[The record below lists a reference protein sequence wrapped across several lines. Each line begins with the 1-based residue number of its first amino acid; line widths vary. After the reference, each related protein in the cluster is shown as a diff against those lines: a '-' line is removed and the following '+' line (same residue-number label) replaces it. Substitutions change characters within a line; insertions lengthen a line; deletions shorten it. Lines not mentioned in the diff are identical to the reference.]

1 MKKVSVTFGIL
12 LVLCAVA
19 LILDAVGIGFA
30 IAPWKIL
37 LATVIIGVII
47 WSLMGLHVSLIFFP
61 LSALLMIF
69 ETDIARLAGLKP
81 DFVSNWLVLGVTALL
96 WLAFLLLFEKKL
108 KAVRKRRRTEKNRE
122 RLKKTIK
129 TAHKI
134 NVQFEDK
141 TNEQKEAP
149 KSEEAQ
155 SGGADDKSEAEEV
168 HGGNESCFECRLSS
182 KTFFID
188 ATDFMSACVHNE
200 LGDCTVTFRNADK
213 YKGGGTLNIYNR
225 LGNLAIKIPAGWTVV
240 NAIDTHLAAMDG
252 ESFSEGGPTLT
263 LVGTNEL
270 GNIDIES

>member
-122 RLKKTIK
+122 RIRKTVK

-134 NVQFEDK
+134 NVNFEDK

-149 KSEEAQ
+149 KGEEAQ

-168 HGGNESCFECRLSS
+168 HGGNESRFECRLSS
-182 KTFFID
+182 KTFFVD
-188 ATDFMSACVHNE
+188 ATDFVSACINNE
-200 LGDCTVTFRNADK
+200 LGDCTVTFRNTDK
-213 YKGGGTLNIYNR
+213 YQGGGTLNIYNR
-225 LGNLAIKIPAGWTVV
+225 LGNLTVKVPAGWNVV
-240 NAIDTHLAAMDG
+240 NAIDTHLASMDG
-252 ESFSEGGPTLT
+252 EAFSEGGPTLT